1 MYSAHNKGKYL
12 VAERFVKTLK
22 NKIYKHMAS
31 ISKSMNIKK
40 FNDKVNIQPYISL
53 HNQNKAC

>member
-1 MYSAHNKGKYL
+1 MYSTHNKGKYL

-31 ISKSMNIKK
+31 LSKSMYTEK
-40 FNDKVNIQPYISL
+40 FNDKVNVQQYISL